1 MSRTIVLGVAL
12 MFIAVLT
19 FLTLFVLLWTGP
31 DVLVV
36 VSLVILG
43 PVRIR
48 RDRRARD
55 AARRPLA
62 PCTGAAG

>member
-12 MFIAVLT
+12 AFIAVLG
-19 FLTLFVLLWTGP
+19 FLTLFVLFSTGP

-43 PVRIR
+43 LFGFGVIG
-48 RDRRARD
+48 A
-55 AARRPLA
+55 LA
-62 PCTGAAG
+62 TPSDDG